1 MKRLL
6 KDSRTSY
13 IDVIAV
19 LMLTIDYFVIV
30 GFFCYKQSTR
40 DRTLD
45 QQCTVSR
52 PGLAMIAGA
61 LAVEMMVSILQHS
74 EG

>member
-1 MKRLL
+1 MLERCLTLEK
-6 KDSRTSY
+6 
-13 IDVIAV
+13 AWEACV
-19 LMLTIDYFVIV
+19 LILPVVNLYVFV
-30 GFFCYKQSTR
+30 GFFWQSTR

-61 LAVEMMVSILQHS
+61 LAVEMMVSILQHT

>member
-1 MKRLL
+1 MPSL
-6 KDSRTSY
+6 
-13 IDVIAV
+13 V
-19 LMLTIDYFVIV
+19 LFVH
-30 GFFCYKQSTR
+30 QSTR

>member
-1 MKRLL
+1 M
-6 KDSRTSY
+6 S
-13 IDVIAV
+13 
-19 LMLTIDYFVIV
+19 
-30 GFFCYKQSTR
+30 FFLSFFGQQSTR